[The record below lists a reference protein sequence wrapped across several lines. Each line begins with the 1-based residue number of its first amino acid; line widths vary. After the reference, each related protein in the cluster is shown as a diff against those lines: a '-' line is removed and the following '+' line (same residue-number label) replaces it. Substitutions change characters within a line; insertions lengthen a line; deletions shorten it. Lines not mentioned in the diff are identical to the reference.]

1 MPKLPLQTPQIRSF
15 LTLCT
20 KVCVLPPRRIP
31 TSAGSAAA
39 PGRAQGT
46 PHAPINIL
54 LRQNCCFIQEMIWYH
69 RGLNESWKQ
78 RQSWASQAIIVAG
91 AARCTHR
98 TSQFAAFLS
107 TFVHFTP
114 KRARR
119 FFPRS
124 SFRVGDFKQPLEWQ
138 EEAVLTP
145 LAAFYLDIAD
155 ESVIIVSAD
164 LQQNHSR
171 DLMQLSPF
179 YDIHFQSFSL
189 ISAPACRWPQPF
201 GRAVV
206 EQVPALLPPRIPLL
220 GWGRRGWIHFPLLC
234 LNSFKAAFY
243 FINWKFF

>member
-1 MPKLPLQTPQIRSF
+1 MPKPPLQTPQIRSF

-164 LQQNHSR
+164 LQQNHSWY
-171 DLMQLSPF
+171 LTQLSPF
-179 YDIHFQSFSL
+179 YDIHFQFF
-189 ISAPACRWPQPF
+189 PQF
-201 GRAVV
+201 R
-206 EQVPALLPPRIPLL
+206 LLPAGDLSL
-220 GWGRRGWIHFPLLC
+220 SGGLW
-234 LNSFKAAFY
+234 
-243 FINWKFF
+243 